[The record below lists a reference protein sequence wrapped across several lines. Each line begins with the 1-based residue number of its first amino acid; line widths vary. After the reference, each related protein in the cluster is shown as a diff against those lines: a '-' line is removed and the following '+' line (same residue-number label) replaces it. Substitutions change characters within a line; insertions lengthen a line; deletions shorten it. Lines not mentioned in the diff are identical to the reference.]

1 MVRTDDIFELR
12 LFDRPLLRFSFGEDD
27 PAVLHEW
34 DASAE
39 ALMPLGLT
47 LTNEGLWRWLST
59 RAIPQNRRFATEL
72 CRSLGLSANDRSG
85 ILAVSR
91 GLSLNDSY
99 WIVPAGSTETFA
111 ECNLYENGFSS
122 VLAAVAYTGV
132 VSDQRGLTPS
142 TPELT
147 TNGNLRKAWRIEADG
162 TRRLYK
168 GSSDD
173 RGEFGEARAE
183 FLASQVA
190 EAMGLDAVRYGL
202 TRWRK
207 GEIGAVGDRG
217 AKMAEATAEG
227 GVPSSADSAILS
239 GGTDA
244 ANVCCT
250 CDCFCTPEVS
260 YVPQALAFGQS
271 SHTAAVKSYLRWELG
286 HFERY
291 ASMMV
296 FDALIY
302 NTDRHLTNFGVLRN
316 SRTGKLLGMA
326 PVFDSGRSLFFNH
339 VFDQVETFQTEAQFV
354 LPSWPQVTFDEQA
367 ARLIGSQQIGEL
379 EKLANF
385 EFANSAEVPFPE
397 AFLRSLSAFIRRRAE
412 QLAALPPVSREEL
425 LSKLP

>member
-1 MVRTDDIFELR
+1 MARHNGESLYATMPPMVRSTDIYELR

-39 ALMPLGLT
+39 ALMPLGLA

-99 WIVPAGSTETFA
+99 WLAPAGSAETFA
-111 ECNLYENGFSS
+111 EYNLYDNGFSS

-132 VSDQRGLTPS
+132 VSDQRGLTPA

-162 TRRLYK
+162 VRRLYK
-168 GSSDD
+168 GNSDD
-173 RGEFGEARAE
+173 RDEFGEARAE

-190 EAMGLDAVRYGL
+190 EAMGLNSVRYGL
-202 TRWRK
+202 TRW
-207 GEIGAVGDRG
+207 A
-217 AKMAEATAEG
+217 
-227 GVPSSADSAILS
+227 PSSAD
-239 GGTDA
+239 
-244 ANVCCT
+244 VCCT
-250 CDCFCTPEVS
+250 CDCFCTPDIS

-271 SHTAAVKSYLRWELG
+271 SHTAAVKSYLRWGVE
-286 HFERY
+286 HFENY

-296 FDALIY
+296 FDALIF
-302 NTDRHLTNFGVLRN
+302 NTDRHLTNFGVLRQ
-316 SRTGKLLGMA
+316 SHTGELLGMA
-326 PVFDSGRSLFFNH
+326 PVFDNGRSLFFNH
-339 VFDQVETFQTEAQFV
+339 GFDQVDTFENEAQFV

-367 ARLIGSQQIGEL
+367 ARLIGPRQIGQL
-379 EKLANF
+379 EALASF
-385 EFANSAEVPFPE
+385 EFTNSDAAPFPE
-397 AFLRSLSAFIRRRAE
+397 AFLRSLSGFICRRAE
-412 QLAALPPVSREEL
+412 ELAALPPVSREEL
-425 LSKLP
+425 LARC

>member
-1 MVRTDDIFELR
+1 MVRSTDIYELR

-72 CRSLGLSANDRSG
+72 CRSLGLSTNDRSG

-99 WIVPAGSTETFA
+99 WITPAASEETFA
-111 ECNLYENGFSS
+111 ECNLYDKDFSS

-162 TRRLYK
+162 TRCLYK

-190 EAMGLDAVRYGL
+190 SAMGLDAVAYGL
-202 TRWRK
+202 TRW
-207 GEIGAVGDRG
+207 D
-217 AKMAEATAEG
+217 AEA
-227 GVPSSADSAILS
+227 P
-239 GGTDA
+239 DA
-244 ANVCCT
+244 CCT
-250 CDCFCTPEVS
+250 CDCFCTAEIS
-260 YVPQALAFGQS
+260 YVPQALAFEQS
-271 SHTAAVKSYLRWELG
+271 SHTAAVKSYLRWGLD

-302 NTDRHLTNFGVLRN
+302 NTDRHLTNFGVLRR
-316 SRTGKLLGMA
+316 SRTGELLGMA
-326 PVFDSGRSLFFNH
+326 PVFDNGRSLFFNH
-339 VFDQVETFQTEAQFV
+339 GFAQVDSFWNETQFV

-367 ARLIGSQQIGEL
+367 ARLIGPEQIRQL
-379 EKLANF
+379 ESLAAF
-385 EFANSAEVPFPE
+385 EFENSSEASFPDE
-397 AFLRSLSAFIRRRAE
+397 FLHGLACFIRHRAE

-425 LSKLP
+425 LARC